1 MSRWRSQ
8 RDPRAQSKNT
18 TQNMN
23 KKTLLIIGGAG
34 YVGTMLCEQFSQ
46 RDDVEKIVA
55 LDMEDKPELL
65 NNNSKIVWI
74 KANTSDST
82 WQEEAKKHNPSV
94 VIHTAWQI
102 REMYGKK
109 DVQWKWNV
117 DGSDEVFEFAFSEP
131 SVKKLIYFSTV
142 SSYGA
147 SATNTFEHYFK
158 EEEPFI
164 ENEYLY
170 GIEKKVVEEN
180 LRKKF
185 EEKKEGAPQIF
196 IVRPA
201 AITGPRGRYMRIR
214 FGLQAALSGQL
225 KKSFIHRIISLMVSF
240 VPATKGWVRQ
250 FIHEDDVVDIIKLFT
265 FSELEGKYE
274 VFNISPPG
282 EPVYSKDM
290 AKAVGKKRLMLYPW
304 MIRPVFFIFWHVTR
318 GRVPTSKGGWKF
330 YSYPILVDG
339 TRITKRYNFNYTSN
353 SIDAFSKT
361 KGRYEKYVPQ
371 ESRK

>member
-1 MSRWRSQ
+1 MQ
-8 RDPRAQSKNT
+8 NT
-18 TQNMN
+18 N
-23 KKTLLIIGGAG
+23 KKTLFITGGAG
-34 YVGTMLCEQFSQ
+34 YVGAMLCEQFSE

-65 NNNSKIVWI
+65 ENNNKIVWI

-82 WQEEAKKHNPSV
+82 WQEKVGRHNPSV

-117 DGSDEVFEFAFSEP
+117 EGSDAVFDFAFSVQ

-147 SATNTFEHYFK
+147 SSKNTFEHYFK

-170 GIEKKVVEEN
+170 GVEKKVVEEH

-185 EEKKEGAPQIF
+185 EESKDSAPQIF

-201 AITGPRGRYMRIR
+201 AITGPRGRFMRIR
-214 FGLQAALSGQL
+214 FGLQSALSGQL
-225 KKSFIHRIISLMVSF
+225 KKSFIHRLISLMVSF

-250 FIHEDDVVDIIKLFT
+250 FIHEDDVVDIVKLFT
-265 FSELEGKYE
+265 FSDLEGKYE
-274 VFNISPPG
+274 VFNISPTG

-304 MIRPVFFIFWHVTR
+304 MIRPVFFIFWHATR
-318 GRVPTSKGGWKF
+318 GKVPTSKGGWKF